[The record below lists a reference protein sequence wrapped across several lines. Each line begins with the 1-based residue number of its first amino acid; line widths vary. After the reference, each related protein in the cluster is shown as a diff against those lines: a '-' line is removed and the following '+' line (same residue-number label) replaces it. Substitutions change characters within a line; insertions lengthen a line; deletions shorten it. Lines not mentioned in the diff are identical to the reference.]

1 MWYPKMSEVTQCI
14 HCPFSD
20 RIGPHGPGPVLVLEV
35 EKESPACQAV
45 LRQRGR
51 TRFVIMVS
59 RDQASLSI
67 CILCLAFRARGQ
79 GRGEDHSGPGL
90 GHHCSRR
97 NDRSLKWTWTIN
109 NTLKRNALVLHHSFC
124 VVATCEEFP
133 SSTMWI
139 LLTKLTK
146 TLLLSPL
153 YEYIGLIPS
162 QSDQNHKVS
171 PLTFSTSTP
180 APIQDGSYKKLR

>member
-1 MWYPKMSEVTQCI
+1 MTGSAHTVLAPFWSSRLRKNLLRARQCSARGGELGLLLW
-14 HCPFSD
+14 CP
-20 RIGPHGPGPVLVLEV
+20 GT
-35 EKESPACQAV
+35 
-45 LRQRGR
+45 RQVCRY
-51 TRFVIMVS
+51 
-59 RDQASLSI
+59 AS
-67 CILCLAFRARGQ
+67 CELCLAFRARGQ

-146 TLLLSPL
+146 TLLRSPL

-162 QSDQNHKVS
+162 QSAQNHKVS
-171 PLTFSTSTP
+171 PLTYRH
-180 APIQDGSYKKLR
+180 QL

>member
-1 MWYPKMSEVTQCI
+1 M
-14 HCPFSD
+14 
-20 RIGPHGPGPVLVLEV
+20 VLEV

-59 RDQASLSI
+59 TLSGDQISLSI

-79 GRGEDHSGPGL
+79 GRGEDHSSPGL

-139 LLTKLTK
+139 LLTKNSYSALCTN
-146 TLLLSPL
+146 T
-153 YEYIGLIPS
+153 YIGLIPS
-162 QSDQNHKVS
+162 QSVQNHKVS
-171 PLTFSTSTP
+171 PSTFSTSTL